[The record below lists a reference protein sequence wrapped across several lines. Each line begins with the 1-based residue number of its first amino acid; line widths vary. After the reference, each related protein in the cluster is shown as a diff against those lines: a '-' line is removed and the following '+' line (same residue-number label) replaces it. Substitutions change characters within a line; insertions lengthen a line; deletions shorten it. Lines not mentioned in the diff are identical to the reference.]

1 MSHVMNTY
9 ARLPVSF
16 THGDGVWL
24 WDQAGKRY
32 LDALAGIA
40 VNGLGHRH
48 PRILAAINEQ
58 AQRFIH
64 VSNLFVIAEQ
74 EALADRLCRLSGM
87 DEVFFCNSGCE
98 ANEAAIKLARYYG
111 HHKRNIDL
119 PHIVVM
125 EKSFHGRTLATV
137 SASGSRKAQ
146 AGFEPLVSCFI
157 RVPYNDL
164 AAVQAVARENGN
176 IVAVLL
182 EVLQGEGGIN
192 IVDGDYLRAL
202 RQICNQHQWLLMVDE
217 VQCGLGRTGVWFGC
231 QHEDVPVDV
240 MTLAKGLGSGVPIGA
255 CMARGPAA
263 GVMKP
268 GSHGATF
275 GGNPLSS
282 AAALATLQEIE
293 DKNLLANAAHI
304 GELLQRGFAERLRG
318 VSGVVEIRGRGLMFG
333 IELDRPC
340 GVLVERALAAGLIL
354 NVTADSV
361 VRFLPPLILGEA
373 DARQIIDIAA
383 PLITEFL
390 SRG

>member
-1 MSHVMNTY
+1 
-9 ARLPVSF
+9 
-16 THGDGVWL
+16 
-24 WDQAGKRY
+24 
-32 LDALAGIA
+32 
-40 VNGLGHRH
+40 
-48 PRILAAINEQ
+48 
-58 AQRFIH
+58 
-64 VSNLFVIAEQ
+64 
-74 EALADRLCRLSGM
+74 
-87 DEVFFCNSGCE
+87 
-98 ANEAAIKLARYYG
+98 
-111 HHKRNIDL
+111 
-119 PHIVVM
+119 
-125 EKSFHGRTLATV
+125 
-137 SASGSRKAQ
+137 
-146 AGFEPLVSCFI
+146 
-157 RVPYNDL
+157 
-164 AAVQAVARENGN
+164 
-176 IVAVLL
+176 
-182 EVLQGEGGIN
+182 
-192 IVDGDYLRAL
+192 
-202 RQICNQHQWLLMVDE
+202 VDE

-255 CMARGPAA
+255 CLARGPAA